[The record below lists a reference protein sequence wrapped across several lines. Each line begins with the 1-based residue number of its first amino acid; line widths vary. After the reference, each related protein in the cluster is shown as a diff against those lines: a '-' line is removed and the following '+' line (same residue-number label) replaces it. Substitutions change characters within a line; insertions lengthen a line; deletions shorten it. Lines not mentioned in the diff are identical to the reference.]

1 MTKLGAS
8 LKELVE
14 KFVTPNRTPGSGSC
28 DQSQAKKTLTFVHPY
43 LLKPHFLVTVS
54 TKLRL
59 DMDLHVFQVKL
70 LLMFVRICPT
80 PILDL
85 LF

>member
-43 LLKPHFLVTVS
+43 ALFAQTTLLGNSFDQAETWHGFACVPSKIIANVCFANV
-54 TKLRL
+54 
-59 DMDLHVFQVKL
+59 
-70 LLMFVRICPT
+70 
-80 PILDL
+80 LDL